1 MMGGREIPTF
11 TRTCAIAGAGNTM
24 TNAKNNA
31 PIINFFILISPL
43 HIISFVFHYPCMISA
58 TSGAITSTGATPSS

>member
-24 TNAKNNA
+24 TNANNNA
-31 PIINFFILISPL
+31 PIINFFILMSP
-43 HIISFVFHYPCMISA
+43 
-58 TSGAITSTGATPSS
+58 